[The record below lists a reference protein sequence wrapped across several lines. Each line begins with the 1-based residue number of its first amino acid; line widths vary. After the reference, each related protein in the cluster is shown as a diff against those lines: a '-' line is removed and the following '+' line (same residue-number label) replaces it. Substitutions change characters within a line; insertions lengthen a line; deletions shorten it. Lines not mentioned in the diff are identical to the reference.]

1 MHKRLILTM
10 LLTVLLVGSNVM
22 AQSGVTIKGNVFGGG
37 NLATVG
43 GSVTV
48 NMSAGTVEK
57 DVYGGGALA
66 NTNIN
71 NATNAAT
78 TTVNLTGGTIK
89 GDAYGGG
96 LGKLGTEVTGE
107 KYTAEEAAE

>member
-1 MHKRLILTM
+1 MAA
-10 LLTVLLVGSNVM
+10 VLAGSNVM
-22 AQSGVTIKGNVFGGG
+22 AQSSPTPTGVTVRGNVYGGG

-43 GSVTV
+43 GNVTV

-71 NATNAAT
+71 NAASYDGTGTETITSTHT

-89 GDAYGGG
+89 GDA
-96 LGKLGTEVTGE
+96 
-107 KYTAEEAAE
+107 